1 MKSLS
6 CIAIAGLALATTP
19 ALIPQPAEA
28 AANDDVP
35 LCRVLVDA
43 QVYSSLGECVGSVRS
58 NPAKFCRDL
67 DDQGFLVFFGW
78 KNRGDCVSSVR
89 ELN

>member
-1 MKSLS
+1 MKPLPLL
-6 CIAIAGLALATTP
+6 CAIGLAVASLP
-19 ALIPQPAEA
+19 VALPQPATA
-28 AANDDVP
+28 AANDDVS
-35 LCRVLVDA
+35 LCRALVDA
-43 QVYSSLGECVGSVRS
+43 EIYSSLGECVGSVRS

-67 DDQGFLVFFGW
+67 DEQGFLIFFGW

>member
-1 MKSLS
+1 M
-6 CIAIAGLALATTP
+6 
-19 ALIPQPAEA
+19 A
-28 AANDDVP
+28 AANDDVS

-58 NPAKFCRDL
+58 NPAKFCREL
-67 DDQGFLVFFGW
+67 DEQGFLVFFGW